1 MAKCPFKKT
10 THIRSY
16 EHEETF
22 GYCQSDCM
30 AGFLREDGTFGCVFI
45 ERYKPLVIEG
55 EDFYEEQYIKKHFKK
70 GVMHFNRSYGGKLCR
85 A

>member
-55 EDFYEEQYIKKHFKK
+55 EDFYEVGNSAELESRLNEIWRQGPSQSIK
-70 GVMHFNRSYGGKLCR
+70 
-85 A
+85 